1 MKRFSNV
8 LYVMN
13 EPMNKPS
20 PSLLRAISL
29 AKNSQADL
37 TLLLVIPSLPLSSAL
52 NKIGIESPEI
62 ETLTLTKA
70 NENLRSLIASLDN
83 DVNIKAEVK
92 VGKRYLESIRSVLS
106 NSFDILLKE
115 VDKLSW
121 FDRLITSDDMHL
133 LRNCPC
139 PVWLMKQ
146 DEKLNYKQ
154 ILAAVDF
161 DSIDESN
168 CNLELNNT
176 ILELACA
183 ISLAEFSTTHVV
195 NVYDAPNAGFISL
208 WVEDP
213 DKVEKELYEFE
224 HRHSQHKMEQLL
236 EKLRHTLGQ
245 KSYNFLSL
253 RSHIIKGTAEEE
265 LPKAAQAVD
274 ADLVVMGTI
283 SRTGVAGL
291 VIGNTAET
299 ILNQLDSSILAVK
312 PKGFISP
319 ISLG

>member
-13 EPMNKPS
+13 EPMDKPS

-37 TLLLVIPSLPLSSAL
+37 TLLLVIPSLSLSSAL

-92 VGKRYLESIRSVLS
+92 VGKRYLESIRAVLS

-139 PVWLMKQ
+139 PVWLMKK

-154 ILAAVDF
+154 ILAAVNF

-213 DKVEKELYEFE
+213 DKVEKKLYEFE

-236 EKLRHTLGQ
+236 EKLKHTLGQ

-253 RSHIIKGTAEEE
+253 RAHIIRGTAEEE

-319 ISLG
+319 ISL

>member
-13 EPMNKPS
+13 EPMDKPS

-319 ISLG
+319 ISL

>member
-13 EPMNKPS
+13 EPMDKPS

-37 TLLLVIPSLPLSSAL
+37 TLLLVIPSLSLSSAL

-92 VGKRYLESIRSVLS
+92 VGKRYLESIRAVLS

-139 PVWLMKQ
+139 PVWLMKK

-236 EKLRHTLGQ
+236 EKLKHTLGQ
-245 KSYNFLSL
+245 KAYNFLSL
-253 RSHIIKGTAEEE
+253 RSHIIRGTAEEE

-319 ISLG
+319 ISL

>member
-13 EPMNKPS
+13 EPMDKPS

-37 TLLLVIPSLPLSSAL
+37 TLLLVIPSLSLSSAL
-52 NKIGIESPEI
+52 NKIGIESPKI

-92 VGKRYLESIRSVLS
+92 VGKRYLESIRAVLS

-139 PVWLMKQ
+139 PVWLMKK

-236 EKLRHTLGQ
+236 EKLKHTLGQ
-245 KSYNFLSL
+245 KAYNFLSL
-253 RSHIIKGTAEEE
+253 RSHIIRGTAEEE

-319 ISLG
+319 ISL

>member
-13 EPMNKPS
+13 EPMDKPS

-37 TLLLVIPSLPLSSAL
+37 TLLLVIPSLSLSSAL

-92 VGKRYLESIRSVLS
+92 VGKRYLESIRAVLS

-139 PVWLMKQ
+139 PVWLMKK

-154 ILAAVDF
+154 ILAAVNF

-213 DKVEKELYEFE
+213 DKVEKKLYEFE

-236 EKLRHTLGQ
+236 EKLKHTLGQ

-253 RSHIIKGTAEEE
+253 RAHIIKGTAEEE

-319 ISLG
+319 ISL

>member
-13 EPMNKPS
+13 EPMDKPS

-37 TLLLVIPSLPLSSAL
+37 TLLLVIPSLSLSSAL

-92 VGKRYLESIRSVLS
+92 VGKRYLESIRAVLS

-139 PVWLMKQ
+139 PVWLMKK

-224 HRHSQHKMEQLL
+224 HRHSQHKMEQLF
-236 EKLRHTLGQ
+236 EKLKQNLGQ

-253 RSHIIKGTAEEE
+253 RSHIIKGAAEEE

-319 ISLG
+319 ISL